1 MLRKAHNGK
10 QRSKFKLSGG
20 GYQLTG
26 TAAYVTNNGRR
37 PRWED
42 FYGNY
47 YHLEDGNVYMDRQD
61 HLTKYDLSKGWLP
74 VEVRGSKESYIAP
87 GSKDYEKVRKSYY
100 AQKDAEAA
108 KRRVKSEKIAAR
120 ERNEGYGGKSM
131 RPYELYKLATKQ
143 YGVKM
148 PYSRFQSNG
157 VEGLMHET
165 YGNKAVHEAL
175 KPYFNP
181 KVNRAGK
188 LYWSSF
194 AS

>member
-1 MLRKAHNGK
+1 MGSRGASSSS
-10 QRSKFKLSGG
+10 RG

-26 TAAYVTNNGRR
+26 TAAYVVNGGNR
-37 PRWED
+37 PRWSD
-42 FYGNY
+42 AYGNY
-47 YHLEDGNVYMDRQD
+47 YYLEDGNVYMSKSFYV
-61 HLTKYDLSKGWLP
+61 TAYDLSKGWIP
-74 VEVRGSKESYIAP
+74 VEGAVGEDRYIAP

-148 PYSRFQSNG
+148 PYSRFQSKG